1 MLYAILDG
9 SETGN
14 FSDGALVTL
23 ISILMVFVILL
34 IIIGITTL
42 IFKLIGLFEM
52 KEEIDEFKKHGTVP
66 ESLIGKTDTLKN
78 TKILDDDMM
87 VAVLIASIDYQ
98 EEIKKDVKLVSVK
111 EL

>member
-1 MLYAILDG
+1 MENQEIKESVGKRMTKIDWLKKIMESNHEDLKNRID
-9 SETGN
+9 
-14 FSDGALVTL
+14 
-23 ISILMVFVILL
+23 
-34 IIIGITTL
+34 
-42 IFKLIGLFEM
+42 KLIEEFKCLQ
-52 KEEIDEFKKHGTVP
+52 EIDEFKKHGTVP

>member
-66 ESLIGKTDTLKN
+66 ESLIEQTDTLKN

>member
-52 KEEIDEFKKHGTVP
+52 KEEIDEFKKYGTVP
-66 ESLIGKTDTLKN
+66 ESLIEQTDTLKN